1 MLARRGL
8 LLSLATY
15 IGIFVAACG
24 GSGLPTTSEATT
36 TLEPTITPVLAS
48 PANQRRPAGRYGS
61 PHSRPHIHA
70 RTGAHASAYTNIN
83 ANPNAH
89 ASTYTYTDTNA
100 RDHRSAHDH

>member
-1 MLARRGL
+1 MRWVRTPNYIRSHHNARAHNNP
-8 LLSLATY
+8 S
-15 IGIFVAACG
+15 
-24 GSGLPTTSEATT
+24 SGL
-36 TLEPTITPVLAS
+36 